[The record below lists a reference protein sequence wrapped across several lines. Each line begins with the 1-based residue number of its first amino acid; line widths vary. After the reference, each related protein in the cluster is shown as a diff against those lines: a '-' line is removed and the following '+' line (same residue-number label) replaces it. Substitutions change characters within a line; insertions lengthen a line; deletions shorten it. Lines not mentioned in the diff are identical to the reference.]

1 MNIKRAIFLIITLV
15 AGAILWPVPS
25 WADEDGLSEATAWK
39 VSTWAV
45 LKQKMASG
53 GYIQLVADCIDET
66 KSTDSY
72 LNIQSGKTV
81 SIDLNG
87 YKIDRGLTTA
97 TDNGYVIKNAGNLTI
112 CDSYTGTDRTHVIT
126 VNGEN
131 HTIDGGLITGGYNES
146 YYYSGGIFN
155 DGGRLT
161 LESGTIAGNIAK
173 NNGGGIYNKG
183 TFTMN
188 NGSICYNSTNVT
200 GGGVYNH
207 RDWTF
212 TMNNGSISYNTASQ
226 NAGGIFAF
234 GTFTMNNGTISHNTT
249 ALDGGGIYAQRMCY
263 LRGGSIE
270 YNICGNDKNG
280 GGIYYNW
287 TNNSYTTVMRGEIF
301 VRNNKKG
308 SLETGAA
315 NNFYF
320 YNSNIKITLDG
331 ALSSDARIGLTCY
344 RYDVSLTSGFSTYGH
359 TSNFVPDDDNYEAV
373 SVDNELQLKT
383 HWAALR
389 TKMNAGGEIVLDRD
403 YVSNNESYLYVPSN
417 KTVVLDL
424 NGYKID
430 QGRTSS
436 NSYGNVIVVEKNGQL
451 TIKDTYT
458 GTDRTHVITVNGEN
472 HTIVGG
478 LITGGYIT
486 ESAASGG
493 GIYVQGTF
501 ILESGT
507 IAGNTATN
515 GGGVC
520 IGNLGSSFMMRGGTI
535 CYNTAVASNTTQGGG
550 GVFVYDNKTFT
561 MLGGTICN
569 NAVSASGY
577 GGGVYARGTF
587 KLGDPDIVNPSIITI
602 TNNKNT
608 SNNDCNVQPNGLI
621 YISGVLN
628 AENRIGIYKGLTP
641 NENAFTSGLNGKGS
655 ASNFISDNPS
665 YVTALNSDGEAIL
678 KRAMLI
684 DISCGE
690 HGSITTT
697 PAEKAAEGTTITVSA
712 TPDDD
717 YYLSSLRWERYDA
730 SNIGS
735 DFLDSKQFVMPGYR
749 VVVKATF
756 SRKMDL
762 TGHTVSIVDWVYG
775 NSANSPDISGNLGNG
790 DVTYQ
795 YKVKDSDDGTY
806 NETVPTLAGDYTV
819 KASIEETEKYH
830 AATCTY
836 DFTISQRDVTV
847 TALAQTVTYGDNI
860 VTSPSASAMGTYATL
875 TNGISGHAIT
885 ALTLAKTQTDYSASA
900 HSNDIT
906 PSTATIK
913 DAQNNDVTANYN
925 ISYINGDLTINQR
938 AVTVTAK
945 AQTITYGSNIVT
957 NPEADVM
964 DTYATLTNGV
974 SGHAITALTL
984 AKTQTEYSAT
994 AYNNDITPSSAT
1006 IKDAQSNDVTA
1017 NYDISYSNGDLTINK
1032 KGVTVTAL
1040 PQTIIY
1046 GSNIVTTPV
1055 TAEVSTYASL
1065 TDALEGHTLTAIS
1078 LAKTKTNV
1086 SETAYIGDITPSGA
1100 TIKNGE
1106 TDVTS
1111 NYSISYADG
1120 DLTIQPYDISTTA
1133 LTITPI
1139 DDQTYTGSAIE
1150 PTTSVTVDALN
1161 DEALTA
1167 DYSYS
1172 EDHTNVGTVNI
1183 SLTGTGN
1190 FTGTNAN
1197 ATSYKIVPKALE
1209 DGMIAAISD
1218 ELYIGSGVE
1227 PELTVTYN
1235 EQSLTKGTHY
1245 TTSFENNTISGEA
1258 TVTIAAVDNTNYS
1271 GTATAT
1277 FNIIAA
1283 NLNTATVTGEDVV
1296 TKFYDGTTAITVPES
1311 DVEVKFGSNP
1321 KLTDEYQVVYRKA
1334 YRSDTESLSSITD
1347 IGEYT
1352 IVIQPKE
1359 GNTCV
1364 TGELVSTLKVNVQL
1378 PVSLKQCEWVTYY
1391 DERFDLVTPEGY
1403 QAYKVATANSN
1414 GVTAETID
1422 YIPKG
1427 IPVILKTTAT
1437 GTSDNSM
1444 TINLNEQQTPSAV
1457 VGATEFKGVASSS
1470 DGVMPTGSV
1479 YILVG
1484 KKFVLFE
1491 GTEGIPKHRCYLEFA
1506 APAKARSIG
1515 IGFEDEGL
1523 TSIHDVRNIDNREHW
1538 YDLHGQRIE
1547 QPKRKG
1553 LYIKDGQK
1561 VVIK

>member
-15 AGAILWPVPS
+15 AGAILWPVES
-25 WADEDGLSEATAWK
+25 WAEEDGLSEATAWK

-45 LKQKMASG
+45 LRQKMDSG
-53 GYIQLVADCIDET
+53 GYIQLEADCIDET
-66 KSTDSY
+66 KSSDSY
-72 LNIQSGKTV
+72 LNIPSGKTV
-81 SIDLNG
+81 SLDLNG

-97 TDNGYVIKNAGNLTI
+97 TYSGYVIMNAGNLTI

-131 HTIDGGLITGGYNES
+131 HTIVGGLITGGYCADS
-146 YYYSGGIFN
+146 YPGGGIRN
-155 DGGRLT
+155 EKSLT
-161 LESGTIAGNIAK
+161 LESGTIAGNITM
-173 NNGGGIYNKG
+173 NSGGGIYNKG

-188 NGSICYNSTNVT
+188 NGAICYNTTNYY
-200 GGGVYNH
+200 GGGIYNYQNC
-207 RDWTF
+207 TF

-234 GTFTMNNGTISHNTT
+234 GTFEMNNGTISHNTT
-249 ALDGGGIYAQRMCY
+249 ASDGGGIYAQRMCY

-270 YNICGNDKNG
+270 YNVCGNDHNG
-280 GGIYYNW
+280 GGIYYIS
-287 TNNSYTTVMRGEIF
+287 TSNSYTTVMSGEIY

-308 SLETGAA
+308 SLETEAA
-315 NNFYF
+315 SNFYF
-320 YNSNIKITLDG
+320 YNSNIKITLDA
-331 ALSSDARIGLTCY
+331 ALSDDARIGLTCN
-344 RYDVSLTSGFSTYGH
+344 RYDVSLTSGFSTYGKIY
-359 TSNFVPDDDNYEAV
+359 NFVPDDDNYEAV
-373 SVDNELQLKT
+373 SVDNELRLKT
-383 HWAALR
+383 HWAALQI
-389 TKMNAGGEIVLDRD
+389 KMNAGGEIILDRD
-403 YVSNNESYLYVPSN
+403 YVSNNESYLYVPGN

-436 NSYGNVIVVEKNGQL
+436 YSYGNVIVVERNGQL
-451 TIKDTYT
+451 TVKDTYT

-493 GIYVQGTF
+493 GVYIQGTF

-520 IGNLGSSFMMRGGTI
+520 LGNLSSSFMMKGGTI
-535 CYNTAVASNTTQGGG
+535 CYNTAVASSTTQGGG

-569 NAVSASGY
+569 NTVSASGY
-577 GGGVYARGTF
+577 GGGVYARGKFYLSEKNST
-587 KLGDPDIVNPSIITI
+587 DPSIISI

-608 SNNDCNVQPNGLI
+608 SNNDRNVQTDGLI
-621 YISGVLN
+621 YILGVLN
-628 AENRIGIYKGLTP
+628 TETRIGIYKGLP
-641 NENAFTSGLNGKGS
+641 NEDTFTSGLNGKGS
-655 ASNFISDNPS
+655 ASNFISDNTS
-665 YVTALNSDGEAIL
+665 YITALNSDGEAIL

-730 SNIGS
+730 SSTGGDI
-735 DFLDSKQFVMPGYR
+735 LDTKQFVMPGYR

-762 TGHTVSIVDWVYG
+762 TGHSVSIVNWVYG
-775 NSANSPDISGNLGNG
+775 NSANSPETFGNLGNG

-795 YKVKDSDDGTY
+795 YKVKDSDDEMY
-806 NETVPTLAGDYTV
+806 SETVPTLAGYYTV

-830 AATCTY
+830 ATTCTY
-836 DFTISQRDVTV
+836 DFSIIKRDATV
-847 TALAQTVTYGDNI
+847 TALAQTITYGDNI

-875 TNGISGHAIT
+875 TNGISGHTIT
-885 ALTLAKTQTDYSASA
+885 ALILAKTQTNYSASA

-906 PSTATIK
+906 PSSATIK

-925 ISYINGDLTINQR
+925 ISYDNGDLTINQR

-964 DTYATLTNGV
+964 DSYATLTNGV

-1017 NYDISYSNGDLTINK
+1017 NYNISYVNGDLTINK
-1032 KGVTVTAL
+1032 KGITVTAL

-1161 DEALTA
+1161 NEVLTA

-1190 FTGTNAN
+1190 FTGTNTN
-1197 ATSYKIVPKALE
+1197 ATSYKIIPKALE

-1218 ELYIGSGVE
+1218 ELYTGSGVE

-1235 EQSLTKGTHY
+1235 EQSLTKGTHF

-1258 TVTIAAVDNTNYS
+1258 TVTITAIDNTNYS

-1283 NLNTATVTGEDVV
+1283 NLSTATVTGEDVV
-1296 TKFYDGTTAITVPES
+1296 TKVYDGTTAITVPES

-1352 IVIQPKE
+1352 IMIQPKE

-1378 PVSLKQCEWVTYY
+1378 PVCLKQCEWVTYY

-1457 VGATEFKGVASSS
+1457 VGATEFKGVASTS
-1470 DGVMPTGSV
+1470 DGVMPTGTA

-1484 KKFVLFE
+1484 KNFVLFE

>member
-1 MNIKRAIFLIITLV
+1 MNIKRAIFLLITLV

-25 WADEDGLSEATAWK
+25 WAYTGTGTEDEPYLVDNWNDLNTL
-39 VSTWAV
+39 VSNSCHIKLTNNINS
-45 LKQKMASG
+45 MT
-53 GYIQLVADCIDET
+53 YLVIPP
-66 KSTDSY
+66 
-72 LNIQSGKTV
+72 NKTIT
-81 SIDLNG
+81 IDLNG
-87 YKIDRGLTTA
+87 YKIDRGLAQNNETVS
-97 TDNGYVIKNAGNLTI
+97 GVGCVIKISGNYKNDQYGTLI
-112 CDSYTGTDRTHVIT
+112 INDSYTGNDRTHTIRGGVTIVGGLITGGNNTNSIEANGYGGGICNMGHLTINKGTIAGNICSENGGGVWCYNERASFTMNGGSIVYNEATKNGGGIYSYSTPVAINGGSISHNSAAGEGGGAWAKKTTLTSGVIEYNTCGESKQGGGIFFEYGYLNISGNPVVRYNKRGSLETGITNNVYIDNVSFSNKRIT
-126 VNGEN
+126 VNGSLEESACLGVSPASINKQITDGLSTYGGTTSSFFADAEN
-131 HTIDGGLITGGYNES
+131 CLVPNTTGEAQLITYWQNLNNLMKEDGTIQLDRDIIATSSDEYLQVPTGKKVTLDLNGYKIDRNLSTAKTSGMVIYVYGGDLTIKDTYTGSDRVHTISTLLDGNVDIKGGLITGGYNNS
-146 YYYSGGIFN
+146 SNSGGGIYTS
-155 DGGRLT
+155 GGSLT
-161 LESGTIAGNIAK
+161 LESGTIAGNKAI
-173 NNGGGIYNKG
+173 NGGGLYVSKDFFNMTG
-183 TFTMN
+183 
-188 NGSICYNSTNVT
+188 GAICYN
-200 GGGVYNH
+200 
-207 RDWTF
+207 
-212 TMNNGSISYNTASQ
+212 IATAS
-226 NAGGIFAF
+226 
-234 GTFTMNNGTISHNTT
+234 
-249 ALDGGGIYAQRMCY
+249 
-263 LRGGSIE
+263 
-270 YNICGNDKNG
+270 
-280 GGIYYNW
+280 
-287 TNNSYTTVMRGEIF
+287 
-301 VRNNKKG
+301 
-308 SLETGAA
+308 
-315 NNFYF
+315 
-320 YNSNIKITLDG
+320 NSN
-331 ALSSDARIGLTCY
+331 
-344 RYDVSLTSGFSTYGH
+344 
-359 TSNFVPDDDNYEAV
+359 
-373 SVDNELQLKT
+373 
-383 HWAALR
+383 
-389 TKMNAGGEIVLDRD
+389 
-403 YVSNNESYLYVPSN
+403 
-417 KTVVLDL
+417 
-424 NGYKID
+424 
-430 QGRTSS
+430 
-436 NSYGNVIVVEKNGQL
+436 
-451 TIKDTYT
+451 
-458 GTDRTHVITVNGEN
+458 
-472 HTIVGG
+472 
-478 LITGGYIT
+478 
-486 ESAASGG
+486 
-493 GIYVQGTF
+493 
-501 ILESGT
+501 
-507 IAGNTATN
+507 
-515 GGGVC
+515 
-520 IGNLGSSFMMRGGTI
+520 
-535 CYNTAVASNTTQGGG
+535 
-550 GVFVYDNKTFT
+550 
-561 MLGGTICN
+561 
-569 NAVSASGY
+569 GY
-577 GGGVYARGTF
+577 GGGVYLTENATF
-587 KLGDPDIVNPSIITI
+587 SMSNGSIHKNLSYGYYGGGVYLHKNNNKISVFNISGSPRVVNNKYANYSQGNGINPTDRNVHIPEQGKITVTNTLTEDALLSIYYSSSPTI
-602 TNNKNT
+602 TT
-608 SNNDCNVQPNGLI
+608 GL
-621 YISGVLN
+621 S
-628 AENRIGIYKGLTP
+628 
-641 NENAFTSGLNGKGS
+641 GKGT
-655 ASNFISDNPS
+655 ASNFTSDKPTHLIRLDGNGEATCVYAYTITIEESNHGVITTPTNKAARNDIIT
-665 YVTALNSDGEAIL
+665 VTAIPDEGYYLNSLIYRYSETNTSDIL
-678 KRAMLI
+678 STKTFNMP
-684 DISCGE
+684 S
-690 HGSITTT
+690 SNVTITATF
-697 PAEKAAEGTTITVSA
+697 AEKE
-712 TPDDD
+712 
-717 YYLSSLRWERYDA
+717 
-730 SNIGS
+730 
-735 DFLDSKQFVMPGYR
+735 
-749 VVVKATF
+749 
-756 SRKMDL
+756 
-762 TGHTVSIVDWVYG
+762 SINPAVGIENWTYG
-775 NSANSPDISGNLGNG
+775 EVANSPEVTGNTGSGFE
-790 DVTYQ
+790 TFQ
-795 YKVKDSDDGTY
+795 YKVKDSDDETY
-806 NETVPTLAGDYTV
+806 SETVPTLAGDYTV
-819 KASIEETEKYH
+819 KALIAATEMYH
-830 AATCTY
+830 AATCTN
-836 DFTISQRDVTV
+836 DFTISQRDATV
-847 TALAQTVTYGDNI
+847 TALAQTITYGDNI

-875 TNGISGHAIT
+875 TNGISGHVIT

-925 ISYINGDLTINQR
+925 ISYVNGDLTINQR

-964 DTYATLTNGV
+964 DSYATLTNGV

-1017 NYDISYSNGDLTINK
+1017 NYDISYVNGDLTINK
-1032 KGVTVTAL
+1032 KGVIVTAL

-1086 SETAYIGDITPSGA
+1086 SETAHVGDITPSGA

-1139 DDQTYTGSAIE
+1139 GDQTYTGSAIE

-1296 TKFYDGTTAITVPES
+1296 TKLYDGTTAITVPES

-1321 KLTDEYQVVYRKA
+1321 KLTDEYQIVYRKA

-1403 QAYKVATANSN
+1403 QAYKVASASSN

-1427 IPVILKTTAT
+1427 VPVILKTTAT

-1457 VGATEFKGVASSS
+1457 VGATEFKGVASTS
-1470 DGVMPTGSV
+1470 DGEMPTGTA

-1506 APAKARSIG
+1506 APAGTRSIG
-1515 IGFEDEGL
+1515 IGFEDGGS
-1523 TSIHDVRNIDNREHW
+1523 TSIHDVKNIDNRERW